1 MKKCCILGVMGGLPF
16 FIRIRRNALQQI
28 VLNFSALIT
37 GPGGPPAGPGAGNDL
52 PVFCSNPRQVPC
64 HRERIVEE
72 GFAGPGRMR
81 RPLSCKEEGMGKP
94 YRIVIAEDHTILRE
108 GLRAILSSDPEFEIA
123 GEARDGREAMRCV
136 ETSRPDLVLMDLSM
150 PRTNGLEAIKE
161 IKKQNPEIRVV
172 ALTVHKTEEYILE
185 ALKGG
190 ADGYVLKD
198 ATQSELVAAI
208 KNVLMG
214 KRYLSPDISE
224 KIIEGYLEGKKT
236 VSAWESLTQ
245 REREI
250 LKLIAEGY
258 KNKEVADYLCISLK
272 TVEKH
277 RANLMK
283 KLDLHNAAAL
293 TAFAMEKGLV
303 NR

>member
-1 MKKCCILGVMGGLPF
+1 
-16 FIRIRRNALQQI
+16 
-28 VLNFSALIT
+28 
-37 GPGGPPAGPGAGNDL
+37 
-52 PVFCSNPRQVPC
+52 
-64 HRERIVEE
+64 
-72 GFAGPGRMR
+72 
-81 RPLSCKEEGMGKP
+81 MGKP

-108 GLRAILSSDPEFEIA
+108 GLRAILSSNSEFEIV
-123 GEARDGREAMRCV
+123 GEAGDGREAIRCV
-136 ETSRPDLVLMDLSM
+136 ESIQPDLVLMDLSM

-161 IKKQNPEIRVV
+161 IKKQNPKIKVM

-198 ATQSELVAAI
+198 ATQAELVAAI
-208 KNVLMG
+208 KKVLMG

-224 KIIEGYLEGKKT
+224 KVIEGYLEGRKT
-236 VSAWESLTQ
+236 VKTTSAWDTLTQ

-250 LKLIAEGY
+250 LKLIAEGFR
-258 KNKEVADYLCISLK
+258 NKEVADYLCISLK

-303 NR
+303 SL